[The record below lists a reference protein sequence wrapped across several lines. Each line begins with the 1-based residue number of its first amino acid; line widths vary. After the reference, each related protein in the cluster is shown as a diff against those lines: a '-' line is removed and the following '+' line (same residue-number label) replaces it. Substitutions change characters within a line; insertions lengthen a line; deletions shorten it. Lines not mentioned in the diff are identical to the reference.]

1 MCALLCLL
9 VVLSGGEATLSK
21 KTRKERR
28 KWEQVNPQDPFIGLY
43 QISMPMSTSAFI
55 AWATSL
61 CDSKKLG
68 TSSGYLYV
76 AC

>member
-1 MCALLCLL
+1 MCPF
-9 VVLSGGEATLSK
+9 VSGSGSLKWGSYSK
-21 KTRKERR
+21 QEDEKGKKKR
-28 KWEQVNPQDPFIGLY
+28 EQVDPQDPFIGLC

-61 CDSKKLG
+61 CDSKILG